1 MKKTRI
7 NHFTMTVASSNA
19 EFRKMFEDMLTQIP
33 DGPGSCIVIGYKDQD
48 SQIIDLVKTTSRL
61 RKAVRSGTKTWND
74 KSVSRYRWIQESA
87 KTKGFDTIK
96 IQIID

>member
-7 NHFTMTVASSNA
+7 THFTMSVSHNNA
-19 EFRKMFEDMLTQIP
+19 AFRKMFEDMLNQIP

-48 SQIIDLVKTTSRL
+48 SQIIDLVKNTTRL

-74 KSVSRYRWIQESA
+74 KPISRYRWIQENA